1 MTLFNANGD
10 NVLLP
15 PHVKHDGQG
24 THMEEP
30 LGLETD
36 QLMIRSPED
45 GYERHTEQPY
55 KKLRYDPWSV
65 DYLCCDPSSPLVNMP
80 LEVRKKDIYHYIK

>member
-15 PHVKHDGQG
+15 PRVKHDGQG